1 MMAIEVRSFTMLPG
15 MVGAEAPIS
24 VKIAGQVFAIL
35 ITCPFSMLSSEE
47 VGFARNTPGGADSS
61 RPGAPAVLRKVGLQ
75 DPIAVA
81 VPLLCVDSGDAAP
94 TGRSATLSRSSPAAG
109 LCSASGPSL

>member
-24 VKIAGQVFAIL
+24 VKNAGQVFAIL

-47 VGFARNTPGGADSS
+47 VGFARIHPGRG
-61 RPGAPAVLRKVGLQ
+61 
-75 DPIAVA
+75 
-81 VPLLCVDSGDAAP
+81 
-94 TGRSATLSRSSPAAG
+94 
-109 LCSASGPSL
+109 

>member
-1 MMAIEVRSFTMLPG
+1 MLRHWARSCKNRSLNDDLQDGRDIHQRKPVIIVGMAMMAIEVRSFTMLPG

-47 VGFARNTPGGADSS
+47 VGFARIHPGRG
-61 RPGAPAVLRKVGLQ
+61 
-75 DPIAVA
+75 
-81 VPLLCVDSGDAAP
+81 
-94 TGRSATLSRSSPAAG
+94 
-109 LCSASGPSL
+109 